1 MIGRWSVIENE
12 YEALIREL
20 SVEKLIE
27 LLEKELYVA
36 DKELA
41 TALYLAI
48 VLKKPLLI
56 EGEPGCGKT
65 EIAKVLA
72 SILKTDLIRL
82 QCYEGLDASDAI
94 YEWNY
99 PRQLLY
105 IKMVEASKS
114 PQEVEEEI
122 FSEKYLLKRPL
133 LKAITHDGPR
143 PPVLLIDEIDRAD
156 EEFEGFL
163 LEFLAEYQVTIPEL
177 GTIKA
182 KVDPIVIL
190 TSNRTREIGDGL
202 KRRCL
207 YLYISYPSREKELKI
222 LRLKVKGLDG
232 ALSEKIV
239 NFVNVIRSRNDVL
252 KKPGVAETLD
262 WARALSVMKVRDLD
276 RNVVA
281 ATLPC
286 ILKTQEDMM
295 RIDIDSILSQIG
307 GGRSV

>member
-1 MIGRWSVIENE
+1 VPGDQILDSLDIET
-12 YEALIREL
+12 LIK
-20 SVEKLIE
+20 KLE
-27 LLEKELYVA
+27 EELYVA
-36 DKELA
+36 DREIA
-41 TALYLAI
+41 TALFLAI
-48 VLKKPLLI
+48 RMRKPLLI

-72 SILKTDLIRL
+72 KVLGTELIRL
-82 QCYEGLDASDAI
+82 QCYEGLDVSDAI

-105 IKMVEASKS
+105 IKMVENRKD

-133 LKAITHDGPR
+133 LKALLSDGPL
-143 PPVLLIDEIDRAD
+143 PPVLLIDEVDRAD

-163 LEFLAEYQVTIPEL
+163 LEFLAEFQITIPEI

-182 KVDPIVIL
+182 RNQPIVIL

-207 YLYISYPSREKELKI
+207 YLYISYPPKEKELKI
-222 LRLKVKGLDG
+222 LKLKVKSLDDSL
-232 ALSEKIV
+232 AEKLV
-239 NFVNVIRSRNDVL
+239 GFVNLIRQRSDIL

-262 WARALSVMKVRDLD
+262 WAKALSELGARELNRDI
-276 RNVVA
+276 VKS
-281 ATLPC
+281 TLLC
-286 ILKTQEDMM
+286 LIKTQEDAAK
-295 RIDIDSILSQIG
+295 IDIDSTLNALSSG
-307 GGRSV
+307 VY

>member
-1 MIGRWSVIENE
+1 VPGDQILDSLDIET
-12 YEALIREL
+12 LIK
-20 SVEKLIE
+20 KLE
-27 LLEKELYVA
+27 EELYVA
-36 DKELA
+36 DREIA
-41 TALYLAI
+41 TALFLAI
-48 VLKKPLLI
+48 RMRKPLLI

-72 SILKTDLIRL
+72 KVLGTELIRL

-105 IKMVEASKS
+105 IKMVENRKD
-114 PQEVEEEI
+114 PQEVEDEI

-133 LKAITHDGPR
+133 LKALLSDGPL
-143 PPVLLIDEIDRAD
+143 PPVLLIDEVDRAD

-163 LEFLAEYQVTIPEL
+163 LEFLAEFQITIPEM

-182 KVDPIVIL
+182 KNQPIVIL

-207 YLYISYPSREKELKI
+207 YLYISYPPKEKELKI
-222 LRLKVKGLDG
+222 LKLKVKSLDDSL
-232 ALSEKIV
+232 AEKLV
-239 NFVNVIRSRNDVL
+239 GFVNLIRQRSDIL

-262 WARALSVMKVRDLD
+262 WARALSELGARELNRDIVRS
-276 RNVVA
+276 
-281 ATLPC
+281 TLLC
-286 ILKTQEDMM
+286 LIKTQEDAAK
-295 RIDIDSILSQIG
+295 IDVESTLNALSSG
-307 GGRSV
+307 VL